1 MSAHFQLENWLNHIH
16 IVLVET
22 TLPANIGSAARAMK
36 TMGFGQLH
44 LVNPK
49 HLLDEAAFAHAAG
62 AKDVLETV
70 SIHHTLA
77 DALKDSSMV
86 WAASSRQRSMPQPHM
101 ALKQASSYLQTLFLN
116 QQNSHSNASTTDV
129 TATLPKVSILF
140 GREDRGLTNAE
151 LAHAQYHVSIPAN
164 EHYPVLNLAAAVQ
177 IFCYEI
183 RQSLNLSTSLSTAE
197 QSLATGLTM
206 QLRTDWDEPPATHEQ
221 LIQLEEKVLALA
233 NQLNLYQ
240 ASNPRNTEKRI
251 KRLLLRTQLDRME
264 YNLFRAALKKLL
276 TDE

>member
-22 TLPANIGSAARAMK
+22 TLPANIGSVARAMK

-49 HLLDEAAFAHAAG
+49 HPLDEAAFAHAAG

-77 DALKDSSMV
+77 DALKNSGMV

-101 ALKQASSYLQTLFLN
+101 ALKQASGYLQTLFLN
-116 QQNSHSNASTTDV
+116 QPNRSHASTADV
-129 TATLPKVSILF
+129 TAALPKVSILF

-164 EHYPVLNLAAAVQ
+164 EQYPVLNLAAAVQ

-183 RQSLNLSTSLSTAE
+183 RQSLDLSTNLSTAA
-197 QSLATGLTM
+197 QSPTTGLTM

-221 LIQLEEKVLALA
+221 LTQLEEKVLALA
-233 NQLNLYQ
+233 KQLSLYQ

-264 YNLFRAALKKLL
+264 YNLLRAALKKLV
-276 TDE
+276 